1 MQGNIE
7 AMIDGVFIPSKER
20 LENLKLD
27 IERLSRLVYDV
38 EKIVSN
44 DNKNQV
50 IKYKYDVVNEVNN
63 ILKTFEK
70 EIISKKIVVNF
81 TNKNKCLIFAN
92 KDKMNQVIINL
103 ISNAIKYTDENG
115 KIGID
120 IIKNK
125 DCTQISINDN
135 GIGIK
140 EKDIPYI
147 FEYLYRADKS
157 RSRNTGGSGIGLYV
171 VKNIVEAHR
180 GIITVESKVNKGS
193 KFTIKIP
200 NK

>member
-63 ILKTFEK
+63 I
-70 EIISKKIVVNF
+70 
-81 TNKNKCLIFAN
+81 
-92 KDKMNQVIINL
+92 
-103 ISNAIKYTDENG
+103 
-115 KIGID
+115 
-120 IIKNK
+120 
-125 DCTQISINDN
+125 
-135 GIGIK
+135 
-140 EKDIPYI
+140 
-147 FEYLYRADKS
+147 
-157 RSRNTGGSGIGLYV
+157 
-171 VKNIVEAHR
+171 
-180 GIITVESKVNKGS
+180 
-193 KFTIKIP
+193 
-200 NK
+200 

>member
-63 ILKTFEK
+63 IL
-70 EIISKKIVVNF
+70 
-81 TNKNKCLIFAN
+81 
-92 KDKMNQVIINL
+92 
-103 ISNAIKYTDENG
+103 
-115 KIGID
+115 
-120 IIKNK
+120 
-125 DCTQISINDN
+125 
-135 GIGIK
+135 
-140 EKDIPYI
+140 
-147 FEYLYRADKS
+147 
-157 RSRNTGGSGIGLYV
+157 
-171 VKNIVEAHR
+171 NI
-180 GIITVESKVNKGS
+180 
-193 KFTIKIP
+193 
-200 NK
+200 

>member
-20 LENLKLD
+20 LVNLKLD

-70 EIISKKIVVNF
+70 K
-81 TNKNKCLIFAN
+81 
-92 KDKMNQVIINL
+92 
-103 ISNAIKYTDENG
+103 
-115 KIGID
+115 
-120 IIKNK
+120 
-125 DCTQISINDN
+125 
-135 GIGIK
+135 
-140 EKDIPYI
+140 
-147 FEYLYRADKS
+147 
-157 RSRNTGGSGIGLYV
+157 
-171 VKNIVEAHR
+171 
-180 GIITVESKVNKGS
+180 
-193 KFTIKIP
+193 
-200 NK
+200 

>member
-115 KIGID
+115 K
-120 IIKNK
+120 
-125 DCTQISINDN
+125 
-135 GIGIK
+135 
-140 EKDIPYI
+140 
-147 FEYLYRADKS
+147 
-157 RSRNTGGSGIGLYV
+157 
-171 VKNIVEAHR
+171 
-180 GIITVESKVNKGS
+180 
-193 KFTIKIP
+193 
-200 NK
+200 

>member
-63 ILKTFEK
+63 ILKTF
-70 EIISKKIVVNF
+70 
-81 TNKNKCLIFAN
+81 
-92 KDKMNQVIINL
+92 
-103 ISNAIKYTDENG
+103 
-115 KIGID
+115 
-120 IIKNK
+120 
-125 DCTQISINDN
+125 
-135 GIGIK
+135 
-140 EKDIPYI
+140 
-147 FEYLYRADKS
+147 
-157 RSRNTGGSGIGLYV
+157 
-171 VKNIVEAHR
+171 
-180 GIITVESKVNKGS
+180 
-193 KFTIKIP
+193 
-200 NK
+200 